1 MRSLLQDYEIDMN
14 ILDQAE
20 LGLLRDRLEVG
31 QIAQLAFP
39 DCVQHQQVLEEGM
52 ISAIR
57 KRALKC
63 ALHIPCRHDAESYNK
78 NDQNMQGDVLNR
90 LGQRTALL
98 IERLDQ
104 FGRIDEFLQADKLSL
119 LNDKSLVLNDCSTA
133 NGPVRQIPKRD
144 LYWITQEQ
152 LRAYFVEQGE
162 WPLPG
167 YPLLRKWL
175 EQTPA
180 LKVTKASDVRTNELH
195 ELIKEVMQRMAREHR
210 QSPKARQVWD
220 YLRKR
225 QQDIDLIQEMTA
237 DQIHWLSSNGTERSL
252 NFSSFKTRFSAL
264 KKELFEEIDD

>member
-1 MRSLLQDYEIDMN
+1 MRSLLQNYEIDMD
-14 ILDQAE
+14 ILDQAA
-20 LGLLRDRLEVG
+20 LGLLRDRLEIG

-39 DCVQHQQVLEEGM
+39 DCARNQQALEEGM

-57 KRALKC
+57 KGALVS
-63 ALHIPCRHDAESYNK
+63 ALHIPCRHDTQSQNT
-78 NDQNMQGDVLNR
+78 NDQNMPGDVLNR

-104 FGRIDEFLQADKLSL
+104 FGRIDKFLQSDKLSL
-119 LNDKSLVLNDCSTA
+119 FNDKSAALNDCSIA
-133 NGPVRQIPKRD
+133 NERVRQNPKRD
-144 LYWITQEQ
+144 LYWITQVQ

-175 EQTPA
+175 EQTSA
-180 LKVTKASDVRTNELH
+180 QKLAKAPDIRTNELH
-195 ELIKEVMQRMAREHR
+195 ELIRTVMRGLADEHK

-220 YLRKR
+220 YLRKC
-225 QQDIDLIQEMTA
+225 QQDIDLIQEITA
-237 DQIHWLSSNGTERSL
+237 DKILWVSSNGIERTL

-264 KKELFEEIDD
+264 KKELFEEIED